1 MNKSV
6 LLIICLVMAI
16 DCGPCFSAIDD
27 EVVGDPIFNK
37 ESIDRMLYDT
47 NISGKILNKDGGLFT
62 EEVIVSINTK
72 IAEKWT
78 ENPAGPPTLISRSEK
93 FEQKIT
99 GGYLS
104 WKGKA
109 ARVSIGVDKKG
120 FHGSYTEFGAD
131 QLTAKISCNDALF
144 YLIPKGTPAK
154 LEYVGGADIPSINSK
169 QSSGKQC
176 GWSFAKRWYFPV
188 DEDVPV
194 DIVLGTND
202 NKKRTYTMKEPGGF
216 VYCPGLPAYGSRLNE
231 LYNDFNWMPEAPEDG
246 YVQTVC
252 PADNADKE
260 KGDIY
265 YYFKT
270 PEGKY
275 GKICFH
281 GKFDYYI
288 NPDGSRNL
296 EIDKFLYRPPL
307 NPDIEHMPDDNE
319 AYSPDEY

>member
-169 QSSGKQC
+169 KSSGKQC

-188 DEDVPV
+188 DEDIPV

-202 NKKRTYTMKEPGGF
+202 NNKRTYTMKEPGGF
-216 VYCPGLPAYGSRLNE
+216 VYCPGLPQRESSPDE
-231 LYNDFNWMPEAPEDG
+231 LYNDFNWMPEAPEEG
-246 YVQTVC
+246 YVQTIC
-252 PADNADKE
+252 PAEKTDKE
-260 KGDIY
+260 QGDIY

-270 PEGKY
+270 PDGKY
-275 GKICFH
+275 GKIAFS
-281 GKFDYYI
+281 GYLTYYL
-288 NPDGSRNL
+288 NPDGSRDL
-296 EIDKFLYRPPL
+296 EAGEVVRKGPRNPIEAEWLDKELG
-307 NPDIEHMPDDNE
+307 EDN
-319 AYSPDEY
+319 